1 MVINIRKNFRVRR
14 KFFRFLNPPSGDLN
28 PPSGE
33 IRSKT
38 PKILLAHFLLIAG
51 VGRLAEDANSPQ
63 SRYEEQKTINSEVS
77 L

>member
-1 MVINIRKNFRVRR
+1 MVINIRKIFRNRR
-14 KFFRFLNPPSGDLN
+14 KYFRFLNLPSA
-28 PPSGE
+28 E

-38 PKILLAHFLLIAG
+38 PKALLARFLLIDG

-63 SRYEEQKTINSEVS
+63 SRYEKRKTFNSEVS